1 MNALHEPRM
10 TRIIGFAGWSG
21 AGKTS
26 LLTKLIPCL
35 KARGHSVSTLKHAHH
50 AFDIDTPGKDSYRHR
65 EAGATEVLVASSAR
79 WALMHELR
87 GAAEPELG
95 ELLRA
100 MSPVDFILVEGFK
113 RNAHIKIE
121 VHRQANGKP
130 WLYPDDPSIGA
141 IASDIKPTGA
151 ALPWVSLD
159 DCEAVAD
166 LVVSLAW
173 PLPLAVERLGAQPD

>member
-1 MNALHEPRM
+1 AL
-10 TRIIGFAGWSG
+10 
-21 AGKTS
+21 
-26 LLTKLIPCL
+26 
-35 KARGHSVSTLKHAHH
+35 
-50 AFDIDTPGKDSYRHR
+50 
-65 EAGATEVLVASSAR
+65 
-79 WALMHELR
+79 
-87 GAAEPELG
+87 LG
-95 ELLRA
+95 A

-141 IASDIKPTGA
+141 IASDIKPTSA

-159 DCEAVAD
+159 DCAAVAD

-173 PLPLAVERLGAQPD
+173 PLPLALERLGAQPVRPAARPDRCLPPFGSQPPHTPSAMPE